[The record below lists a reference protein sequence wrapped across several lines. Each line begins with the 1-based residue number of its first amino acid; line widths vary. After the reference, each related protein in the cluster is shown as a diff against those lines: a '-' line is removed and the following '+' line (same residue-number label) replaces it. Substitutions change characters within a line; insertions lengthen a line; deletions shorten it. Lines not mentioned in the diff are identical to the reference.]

1 MIQKSLESI
10 HAQTQEYEV
19 ENRPGNRWGQG
30 IFRNMITTWFAA
42 GILKENVHK
51 MLPQKKKRCYTEFLS
66 KSKNT
71 SQTHRELQEE
81 RLQGLII
88 FYYLPPTLP
97 LEDYFHC
104 T

>member
-51 MLPQKKKRCYTEFLS
+51 MLPQKKSQMLYRVLVQKQKHFS
-66 KSKNT
+66 NT
-71 SQTHRELQEE
+71 
-81 RLQGLII
+81 
-88 FYYLPPTLP
+88 P
-97 LEDYFHC
+97 
-104 T
+104 